1 MKKPR
6 KNNAQSAV
14 EFIII
19 FVIVAVAS
27 VLLVNSMPTIFNTY
41 INKCTGAITGDIQ

>member
-1 MKKPR
+1 MKNPGKD
-6 KNNAQSAV
+6 KAQSAV

-27 VLLVNSMPTIFNTY
+27 VLLLGKMPDIFTAY
-41 INKCTGAITGDIQ
+41 VTGCTRVIAGGS